1 MLAPLSGGRIRPLN
15 GAITAILSVSAA
27 VVMSTGAFAQ
37 TEWPERTV
45 NVIIG
50 ASPGGDTDFN
60 ARTMANYFGE
70 ITGTSMVITNMPGG
84 GATIATTAVR
94 DAEPDG
100 YTMLFGHSGHLI
112 VTEASGLADY
122 GLDAFEICCI
132 PAIDQGAVF
141 VASADSEITGVE
153 DLVQRTKDEPGS
165 VVFGTELG
173 GYSHLQAL
181 KFQEAT
187 GAEMRIVDT
196 GSAAEKITSL
206 LGGRIDVAG
215 IAYGAVQDYVEAG
228 QMMVLGQPNEERNPL
243 LGDVPTFKEQGID
256 FVMNNP
262 YIIAFPKGTDAAIV
276 GRMEEIMR
284 QITEMPEYAAD
295 LEEGFKQPVAF
306 HPREDAVERLNAIRE
321 NYMEYSGQ
329 LQAAR

>member
-1 MLAPLSGGRIRPLN
+1 
-15 GAITAILSVSAA
+15 
-27 VVMSTGAFAQ
+27 
-37 TEWPERTV
+37 
-45 NVIIG
+45 
-50 ASPGGDTDFN
+50 
-60 ARTMANYFGE
+60 
-70 ITGTSMVITNMPGG
+70 MVITNMPGG
-84 GATIATTAVR
+84 GATIATSAVR

-100 YTMLFGHSGHLI
+100 STMLFGHTGHLI

-122 GLDAFEICCI
+122 GIDDFAICCI

-141 VASADSEITGVE
+141 VASADSGIESVE
-153 DLVQRTKDEPGS
+153 DLVQRTEAEPGS

-181 KFQEAT
+181 KFQEET

-228 QMMVLGQPNEERNPL
+228 QMVVLGQPNEEPNPL
-243 LGDVPTFKEQGID
+243 LGEIPTFTEQGID

-262 YIIAFPKGTDAAIV
+262 YIIAFPAGTDEAIV
-276 GRMEEIMR
+276 DRMGEIMQ
-284 QITEMPEYAAD
+284 QISENPEYAAD
-295 LEEGFKQPVAF
+295 LEEGFKQPVSFLPHDEAIQ
-306 HPREDAVERLNAIRE
+306 RLNEIRE
-321 NYMEYSGQ
+321 NYMQYSDQ

>member
-1 MLAPLSGGRIRPLN
+1 MTKP
-15 GAITAILSVSAA
+15 ITAILSVIAAALMTTSA
-27 VVMSTGAFAQ
+27 MAQ
-37 TEWPERTV
+37 TDWPTRTI

-60 ARTMANYFGE
+60 ARTMAKYFE
-70 ITGTSMVITNMPGG
+70 QITGTPMVITNMPGG

-100 YTMLFGHSGHLI
+100 YTMLFGHTGHLI

-122 GLDAFEICCI
+122 GIDQFEICCI

-141 VASADSEITGVE
+141 VASAQSGIESVE
-153 DLVQRTKDEPGS
+153 DLVQRTEEEPGS

-181 KFQEAT
+181 KFQEET
-187 GAEMRIVDT
+187 GAEMRVVDT
-196 GSAAEKITSL
+196 GSAAEKITAL

-215 IAYGAVQDYVEAG
+215 IAYGAIQDYHESGAMV
-228 QMMVLGQPNEERNPL
+228 VLGQPNEERNPL
-243 LGDVPTFKEQGID
+243 LGDIPTFTEQGID

-262 YIIAFPKGTDAAIV
+262 YIIAFPEGTDEAIV
-276 GRMEEIMR
+276 ARMEEIMQ

-295 LEEGFKQPVAF
+295 LEEGFKQPVSF
-306 HPREDAVERLNAIRE
+306 LPRGEAVDRLSEIRE
-321 NYMEYSGQ
+321 NYMQYGDE

>member
-1 MLAPLSGGRIRPLN
+1 MNRS
-15 GAITAILSVSAA
+15 ITAILSVTAAA
-27 VVMSTGAFAQ
+27 VMATGAFAQ

-60 ARTMANYFGE
+60 ARTTAKYFEE
-70 ITGTSMVITNMPGG
+70 ITGSPMVITNMPGG

-100 YTMLFGHSGHLI
+100 YTMLFGHTGHLI

-122 GLDAFEICCI
+122 GIDDFEICCI

-141 VASADSEITGVE
+141 VASADSGITSVE
-153 DLVQRTKDEPGS
+153 DLVQRTEEEPGS

-181 KFQEAT
+181 KFQEET
-187 GAEMRIVDT
+187 GAEMRIVD
-196 GSAAEKITSL
+196 
-206 LGGRIDVAG
+206 

-228 QMMVLGQPNEERNPL
+228 QMVVLGQPNEERNPL
-243 LGDVPTFKEQGID
+243 LGDIPTFPEQGVD

-262 YIIAFPKGTDAAIV
+262 YIIAFPKGTDVAV
-276 GRMEEIMR
+276 VERMGEIMQ

-295 LEEGFKQPVAF
+295 LEQGFKQPVAF
-306 HPREDAVERLNAIRE
+306 LPREEAVERLNEIRE
-321 NYMEYSGQ
+321 NYMQYSEK